1 MSDTEYIRI
10 EGPSG
15 QLEACYTKMGRAADA
30 GVICH
35 PHPQYGGTMHDL
47 IVSALEK
54 GMHNNDISTVRF
66 NFRGVS
72 GSEGT
77 HDRGVGEMDDVAAV
91 MNWLAETHGI
101 ENFWLAGYS
110 FGASVVA
117 HASVGVAAHASVGV
131 VAHTAARG
139 GFNLRQLVLVAP
151 ALQFPP
157 DLSELPCPV
166 LVIQGKQDDIVSAD
180 QIQQWLAALQS
191 PSDYVEFSDAD
202 HFFSAE
208 LENIVTALDGRL
220 A

>member
-1 MSDTEYIRI
+1 MSDTEFIRI
-10 EGPSG
+10 QGPAG
-15 QLEACYTKMGRAADA
+15 QLEACYTQKERAGDA

-35 PHPQYGGTMHDL
+35 PHPLYGGSMHDA
-47 IVSALEK
+47 IVAALEE
-54 GMHNNDISTVRF
+54 GMQNQGISTLRF

-77 HDRGVGEMDDVAAV
+77 HDRGVGEMEDVAAV
-91 MNWLAETHGI
+91 MNWLTETHAV

-110 FGASVVA
+110 FGAS
-117 HASVGVAAHASVGV
+117 V

-157 DLSELPCPV
+157 DLLELPCPI
-166 LVIQGKQDDIVSAD
+166 LVIQGKKDDIVTAD
-180 QIQQWLAALQS
+180 QVQQWLTVLQS
-191 PSDYVEFSDAD
+191 PSDYVEFANAD

-208 LENIVTALDGRL
+208 RGDIVAELDGRL